1 MSPSSSPR
9 LPSPPPIAEDQIS
22 PKSPTVSVTED
33 QNSFYLNVD
42 QASSRRIR
50 PGTKAE
56 DISDGPPLVELSQ
69 VSDYIRDSF
78 FLTESLIK
86 YRIVLHR
93 SNLRFSSLNI

>member
-42 QASSRRIR
+42 QASARRIR

-56 DISDGPPLVELSQ
+56 NISDGPPLVELSQ
-69 VSDYIRDSF
+69 VSSNIRNF
-78 FLTESLIK
+78 FSTESLIK